1 MKLQNTTEKKKKIFS
16 TEQQN
21 DLVVIELLKNYKELR
36 N

>member
-1 MKLQNTTEKKKKIFS
+1 MKLQNTTEKKVFS

-21 DLVVIELLKNYKELR
+21 DLVVIELLKNLKKLR